1 MRKVPLQIYS
11 LQPIHNQFLN
21 DFTHRFIVNS
31 SGRRARKTLLNKRK
45 ILLLDLIFETDLD
58 KCELIIIELDYLDK
72 LLEITMIDEE
82 IEKINNDID
91 NIDNKIDL
99 TLAKIKNNINNLK

>member
-1 MRKVPLQIYS
+1 MTKEQI
-11 LQPIHNQFLN
+11 I
-21 DFTHRFIVNS
+21 T
-31 SGRRARKTLLNKRK
+31 KRK
-45 ILLLDLIFETDLD
+45 ILLLDLIFETELD
-58 KCELIIIELDYLDK
+58 KCELIIIELEHLDK

-99 TLAKIKNNINNLK
+99 TLDKIKNNINNLK

>member
-1 MRKVPLQIYS
+1 MNKEQI
-11 LQPIHNQFLN
+11 I
-21 DFTHRFIVNS
+21 T
-31 SGRRARKTLLNKRK
+31 KRK
-45 ILLLDLIFETDLD
+45 ILLLDLIFETNLS

>member
-1 MRKVPLQIYS
+1 MTKEQI
-11 LQPIHNQFLN
+11 I
-21 DFTHRFIVNS
+21 T
-31 SGRRARKTLLNKRK
+31 KRK
-45 ILLLDLIFETDLD
+45 ILLLDLIFETELD
-58 KCELIIIELDYLDK
+58 KCELIISELEHLDK

-99 TLAKIKNNINNLK
+99 TLDKIKNNINNLK

>member
-1 MRKVPLQIYS
+1 MTKEQI
-11 LQPIHNQFLN
+11 I
-21 DFTHRFIVNS
+21 T
-31 SGRRARKTLLNKRK
+31 KRK
-45 ILLLDLIFETDLD
+45 LKLLDLIFETDLS

>member
-1 MRKVPLQIYS
+1 MTKEQI
-11 LQPIHNQFLN
+11 I
-21 DFTHRFIVNS
+21 T
-31 SGRRARKTLLNKRK
+31 KRK
-45 ILLLDLIFETDLD
+45 LKLLDLIFETHLD
-58 KCELIIIELDYLDK
+58 KCEAIISELEHLDK

-82 IEKINNDID
+82 IDNINNDID